1 MDMVVRTP
9 RLPLPGETVLGSEF
23 GTFPGGKGANQAIA
37 AVRQG
42 AEVNFI
48 GNIGVDGFGQKLLEN
63 CVNEGVG
70 TQYIG
75 VDEVLSTGIAVI
87 TLDDFGENSI
97 VVAPGANY
105 SLNPRHIEERNQAF
119 ISADLLLSQLEIPL
133 DVVIS
138 AARKAKEFGLT
149 TILNPAP
156 AQVLPDKLLKMVDI
170 LVPNEHECAILSG
183 MPVTSLTE
191 IEDASR
197 SILARGVGCV
207 IVTMGAQGALLI
219 EPGQLGIHVP
229 SFEVAVIDT
238 TAAGDSFLGTLAVA
252 VAEGKSLREGV
263 RRACAAGALATTRL
277 GAHPSIPTK
286 VEVDELLEANE

>member
-9 RLPLPGETVLGSEF
+9 HLPLPGETVLGSEF

-48 GNIGVDGFGQKLLEN
+48 GNVGADSFGKQLLENIIKDGIGTRFIGVD
-63 CVNEGVG
+63 
-70 TQYIG
+70 
-75 VDEVLSTGIAVI
+75 DVLSTGIAVI
-87 TLDDFGENSI
+87 TLDELGENSI

-105 SLNPRHIEERNQAF
+105 SITPRQIDQANQVF

-138 AARKAKEFGLT
+138 AARKAKKLGLT
-149 TILNPAP
+149 FILNPAP
-156 AQVLPDKLLKMVDI
+156 AQVLPDELLKMVDI

-183 MPVTSLTE
+183 MPVATLTE

-197 SILARGVGCV
+197 SILAKGVGCV
-207 IVTMGAQGALLI
+207 IVTMGAQGAFLI
-219 EPGQLGIHVP
+219 EPKQIGIHVS
-229 SFEVAVIDT
+229 SFEVDVIDT
-238 TAAGDSFLGTLAVA
+238 TAAGDSFLGVLAVA
-252 VAEGKSLREGV
+252 VAEGKSYHESV
-263 RRACAAGALATTRL
+263 RRACAAGALAATRL

-286 VEVDELLEANE
+286 VEVDRLLEEQA

>member
-48 GNIGVDGFGQKLLEN
+48 GNVGVDGFGQKLLEN
-63 CVNEGVG
+63 CVNEGIG

-138 AARKAKEFGLT
+138 AARKAKEFGLK

-156 AQVLPDKLLKMVDI
+156 AQVLPDKLLEMVDI

-207 IVTMGAQGALLI
+207 IVTMGARGALLI
-219 EPGQLGIHVP
+219 EPGQPEIHLP

-286 VEVDELLEANE
+286 VEVDQLLEANE